1 MYRFSHYLGLAGF
14 IVIALSTDVFCQG
27 NSVGINT
34 ATPNPN
40 AVLQLVSPD
49 NNQGLL
55 IPRLTTP
62 QRLAMQLQASEKGLL
77 VFDDTEGLFYYW
89 NGSAWDKLLVS
100 QNLQTLSLTG
110 SLLKVSGANE
120 VDLAGIDT
128 DKQNL
133 TFEGTNLSIER
144 GNTVDLS
151 SLITTS
157 DADPENELQS
167 LEFSSGVLTL
177 TNDPNLAQ
185 VDLSNYDTDVT
196 DDFDGDYASLA
207 NLPTLF
213 SGDFGDLS
221 NVPADLADGDDVDD
235 ADADA
240 TNEIQD
246 ISTDGTA
253 GDISLSSG
261 SSLTLNVDDADAD
274 ASNELQTLS
283 LAGSNLTLSNSG
295 GTVSINDADFSITN
309 EIQDISTDAT
319 PGNITLSSGSTLAL
333 NVNDADADNTN
344 EIQDISTDGTAGDIS
359 LSSGSSLTLNVDDA
373 DADASNELQTLSLAG
388 SNLTLS
394 NSGGTVSINDADFSI
409 TNEIQ
414 DISTDASPGNIT
426 LSSGSTLAL
435 NVDDADAD
443 PTNEIQDISTDATS
457 GNITLSSGS
466 TLALNV
472 DDADADP
479 TNEIQDIST
488 DATAGNITLSSGST
502 LVLNV
507 DDADANPTNE
517 IQDLNLTANTLT
529 ITNNGSATN
538 IDLGPYQQDIS
549 ISGNTVSISG
559 GTGFNLTATSPNPMD
574 VLKWNGSNWDTGTD
588 NVNDADSNPTN
599 ELQTL
604 TLVGTDLTIQG
615 KNTIDLSPLGVLP
628 DQSGFGVGD
637 YLTTNGTGASWSP
650 LVVGSAEI
658 TNGTISA
665 IDINASVAGNGLS
678 GGAGTPLA
686 VNLSG
691 TSGLQITSDQL
702 EMQNVI
708 TAGTYSTL
716 ITAQVQV
723 DAKGRVLSFSA
734 SDVRLKKEISKISG
748 VLDRLVEVNGYTYH
762 YIDQQD
768 SVLHHGLIA
777 QELQELFPDLAVMG
791 ANGYYSVNYQGL
803 IPILIEALK
812 EEHARVSGLQEEI
825 DEMKAQL
832 SSNDERFKTLEAKLD
847 LLIQSTTTAK
857 APASSQE

>member
-1 MYRFSHYLGLAGF
+1 M
-14 IVIALSTDVFCQG
+14 
-27 NSVGINT
+27 
-34 ATPNPN
+34 
-40 AVLQLVSPD
+40 
-49 NNQGLL
+49 
-55 IPRLTTP
+55 
-62 QRLAMQLQASEKGLL
+62 
-77 VFDDTEGLFYYW
+77 
-89 NGSAWDKLLVS
+89 
-100 QNLQTLSLTG
+100 
-110 SLLKVSGANE
+110 
-120 VDLAGIDT
+120 
-128 DKQNL
+128 
-133 TFEGTNLSIER
+133 
-144 GNTVDLS
+144 
-151 SLITTS
+151 
-157 DADPENELQS
+157 
-167 LEFSSGVLTL
+167 
-177 TNDPNLAQ
+177 
-185 VDLSNYDTDVT
+185 
-196 DDFDGDYASLA
+196 
-207 NLPTLF
+207 
-213 SGDFGDLS
+213 
-221 NVPADLADGDDVDD
+221 
-235 ADADA
+235 
-240 TNEIQD
+240 
-246 ISTDGTA
+246 
-253 GDISLSSG
+253 
-261 SSLTLNVDDADAD
+261 
-274 ASNELQTLS
+274 
-283 LAGSNLTLSNSG
+283 
-295 GTVSINDADFSITN
+295 
-309 EIQDISTDAT
+309 
-319 PGNITLSSGSTLAL
+319 AL

-414 DISTDASPGNIT
+414 DISTDASPGNITLSSGSTLALNVDDADADPTNEIQDISTDATSGNIT